1 MDTVFTIEEIA
12 SKAHVSVQ
20 VLRREIKAGRL
31 VAHKIGGR
39 IFVFEDDWKQYLDTT
54 VIGRQR

>member
-1 MDTVFTIEEIA
+1 METIFSLEEIA
-12 SKAHVSVQ
+12 NKVHVSVP

-39 IFVFEDDWKQYLDTT
+39 IFVFAADWDRYLAAT
-54 VIGRQR
+54 VITERT